1 MSAATVDSSKFTN
14 PTYPRRASHGV
25 TCVRHTQTVATT
37 SLDDTNDRIRLIPL
51 PDKVKLIGFFI
62 THGDLDTGG
71 TSGDADIVLNDD
83 DSDVILFNAGTGF
96 TAARTTPLWVDC
108 LDTQV
113 NAQGDTKASLDF
125 LVNTAAGTPAAGAVV
140 ITLFYDGAPD

>member
-14 PTYPRRASHGV
+14 PTFPRRAPAGITH
-25 TCVRHTQTVATT
+25 VRHTQTVATT
-37 SLDDTNDRIRLIPL
+37 SLDDTNDRVRMIPL

-108 LDTQV
+108 QDVQV
-113 NAQGDTKASLDF
+113 NAQGDTKASIDF
-125 LVNTAAGTPAAGAVV
+125 LVNTAMTTPQAENLT
-140 ITLFYDGAPD
+140 IQLFYYSVVD

>member
-125 LVNTAAGTPAAGAVV
+125 LVNTAMTTPASADIV
-140 ITLFYDGAPD
+140 IQLFYYSVVD

>member
-1 MSAATVDSSKFTN
+1 MATVDSSKFTN

-25 TCVRHTQTVATT
+25 TCVYSSETIATT
-37 SLDDTNDRIRLIPL
+37 SLNESTQADRVRLIPL

-62 THGDLDTGG
+62 THADLDDG
-71 TSGDADIVLNDD
+71 SALDADIVLNDD
-83 DSDVILFNAGTGF
+83 DSDVILFNAGSGF
-96 TAARTTPLWVDC
+96 QSARTTPLWVDC
-108 LDTQV
+108 ARVQV

-125 LVNTAAGTPAAGAVV
+125 LVNTAAGTPAAGALT

>member
-1 MSAATVDSSKFTN
+1 MATIESSKFSN
-14 PTYPRRASHGV
+14 STYPRRASHGV
-25 TCVRHTQTVATT
+25 TSVYHSETIATT
-37 SLDDTNDRIRLIPL
+37 SLNESSGADRVKLIPL

-62 THGDLDTGG
+62 THADLDDA
-71 TSGDADIVLNDD
+71 TSLDADIVLNDD
-83 DSDVILFNAGTGF
+83 DTDVILLNAGSGF
-96 TAARTTPLWVDC
+96 QSARTTPLWVDC
-108 LDTQV
+108 ARVQV